1 MFTSVWTRLMVFVLS
16 VVPGRQLWR
25 WSWLCPGL
33 LALVAVRYA
42 CACRLLP
49 FARLLARLLSYRPRY
64 THALRQVSLRYD
76 VTHVL
81 NGTQFSLLLLAY

>member
-1 MFTSVWTRLMVFVLS
+1 MFTSVWTRLADVLVLLS
-16 VVPGRQLWR
+16 VVPGSSSGDGAGCVQGYSLWLR
-25 WSWLCPGL
+25 CTTHARVDCFRF
-33 LALVAVRYA
+33 LALS
-42 CACRLLP
+42 
-49 FARLLARLLSYRPRY
+49 LSYRPRY

>member
-1 MFTSVWTRLMVFVLS
+1 MFTSVWTRLADVLVLLS
-16 VVPGRQLWR
+16 VVPGKQLWR
-25 WSWLCPGL
+25 WSRLCPGL

-49 FARLLARLLSYRPRY
+49 LVRSLSYRPRY
-64 THALRQVSLRYD
+64 THALRQVSVRYD